1 MSATP
6 VPRPMDPAEA
16 ARNEAARAF
25 ERRVGRQLV
34 GATYVAVALLLAG
47 VVLMALG
54 GISPLDDAPTFA
66 PGAIVHDILTLQ
78 PTGFLWLGLA
88 VVVAT
93 PISRVIVALVSY
105 ARTGDRLMVAVSV
118 GILVVITV
126 GVVTA
131 VAGGG

>member
-1 MSATP
+1 MTAPT
-6 VPRPMDPAEA
+6 EA
-16 ARNEAARAF
+16 AQAAQEAKVASARAF
-25 ERRVGRQLV
+25 ERRIGRQLV
-34 GATYVAVALLLAG
+34 GATYIAVGLLVIG
-47 VVLMALG
+47 VVLMIAN

-88 VVVAT
+88 FVIAT

-105 ARTGDRLMVAVSV
+105 LHAGDRLMVVVSV

-126 GVVTA
+126 GVVA
-131 VAGGG
+131 AIAGRG

>member
-1 MSATP
+1 MTTP
-6 VPRPMDPAEA
+6 ADVAQVDKVAS
-16 ARNEAARAF
+16 ARAF
-25 ERRVGRQLV
+25 ERRIGRQLV
-34 GATYVAVALLLAG
+34 AATYIAVGLLVIG
-47 VVLMALG
+47 VVLMIVN

-66 PGAIVHDILTLQ
+66 PGAIIEDIVTLQ

-88 VVVAT
+88 FVIAT

-105 ARTGDRLMVAVSV
+105 LRTGDRLMVVVSV